1 MLLEFL
7 DLLLTITHLVLILF
21 NLFGWIFRSTRKLH
35 LITIGLTAA
44 SWFVLGIWYG
54 MGYCPI
60 TDWQW
65 RIKEKLG
72 EDNLPASFIKYFAD
86 KLSGRNIS
94 PALVNNLTLA
104 FFVIAII
111 CTIYANFFLNKK
123 QTGTNTEMLK

>member
-1 MLLEFL
+1 MLELL

-21 NLFGWIFRSTRKLH
+21 NLFGWIVRQTRKLH
-35 LITIGLTAA
+35 LITIALTAA

-72 EDNLPASFIKYFAD
+72 ETNLPASFIKYFAD
-86 KLSGRNIS
+86 KLTGNDFS
-94 PALVNNLTLA
+94 PELVNNLTLA
-104 FFVIAII
+104 FFLIAII
-111 CTIYANFFLNKK
+111 TSIYANFFLNRKRQHK
-123 QTGTNTEMLK
+123 RI